1 MDYLS
6 ALGGPGFQSWA
17 DWTTMTATR
26 IKIPPATWA
35 RAKRSPS
42 NTTASNT
49 VTTGSHVLSS
59 DDRAAPI
66 RGSAAR
72 KSDIATIVGITA
84 MPNRP
89 PTGRVE
95 EGGRGEPGSQQ
106 LGERGRDRPAASRRL

>member
-84 MPNRP
+84 MPK
-89 PTGRVE
+89 PT
-95 EGGRGEPGSQQ
+95 
-106 LGERGRDRPAASRRL
+106 AH